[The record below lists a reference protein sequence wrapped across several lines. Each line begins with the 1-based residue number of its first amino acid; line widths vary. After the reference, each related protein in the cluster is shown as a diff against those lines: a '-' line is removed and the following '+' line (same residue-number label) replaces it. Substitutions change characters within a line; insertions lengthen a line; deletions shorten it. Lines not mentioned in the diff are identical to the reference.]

1 MKLNENKKFYMFPMQ
16 RKVLVKL
23 MELSDIENNFFLTGG
38 TALSVFYLNHRQSN
52 DIDLFTT
59 AKVDLSDIGFEL
71 QRIWLNETITL
82 KENANFLSLLI
93 RNIKVDFVID
103 LLSIKENRQKYYF
116 KNKHYV
122 SVDTI
127 TNIASNK
134 LCAVVSRRE
143 IKDYLDLYFISKYF
157 SDCNFETIYKNA
169 KHKDAIFDDPATVAF
184 QMEEGINFTKDNK
197 KLFPE
202 IFIKFNAGDFYAFY
216 ARFAKFLYHKLL

>member
-82 KENANFLSLLI
+82 KENASPT
-93 RNIKVDFVID
+93 
-103 LLSIKENRQKYYF
+103 S
-116 KNKHYV
+116 
-122 SVDTI
+122 
-127 TNIASNK
+127 
-134 LCAVVSRRE
+134 
-143 IKDYLDLYFISKYF
+143 
-157 SDCNFETIYKNA
+157 
-169 KHKDAIFDDPATVAF
+169 TV
-184 QMEEGINFTKDNK
+184 
-197 KLFPE
+197 
-202 IFIKFNAGDFYAFY
+202 
-216 ARFAKFLYHKLL
+216 